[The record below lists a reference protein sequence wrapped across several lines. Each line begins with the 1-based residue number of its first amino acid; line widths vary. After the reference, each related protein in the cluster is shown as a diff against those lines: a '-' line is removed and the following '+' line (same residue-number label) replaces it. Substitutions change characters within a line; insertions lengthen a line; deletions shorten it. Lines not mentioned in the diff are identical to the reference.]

1 MYSLKN
7 RANAVFFHFFV
18 VMGFLAGFNWLSC
31 AFQRGQPVAPVMPKK
46 PVMSRPL
53 GPAGSCNL
61 TGRVCSDRRLLRHPL
76 ARA

>member
-31 AFQRGQPVAPVMPKK
+31 AFQRGQPVGVRFEAQEAVK
-46 PVMSRPL
+46 L
-53 GPAGSCNL
+53 
-61 TGRVCSDRRLLRHPL
+61 
-76 ARA
+76 